1 MCLLN
6 KHRKMTSEGRQFISE
21 AKSADIDM
29 SELFSG
35 ISLRKQ
41 TKELSD
47 NLLRRSH
54 PDRFV
59 NQPQKQMKAEHI
71 FKEVQSSR
79 INYDRLQALEL
90 EISKLEQE

>member
-1 MCLLN
+1 
-6 KHRKMTSEGRQFISE
+6 MTSEARQFISE
-21 AKSADIDM
+21 AKSAEINM

-59 NQPQKQMKAEHI
+59 NQPKKKIRAERI

-79 INYDRLQALEL
+79 INYERLQEL
-90 EISKLEQE
+90 EIEISKIEQE